1 MTPNALD
8 MLNEIVETGVNPGRL
23 PSANTVQ
30 YLADN
35 MNFVKGSGANNK
47 PVGGKKSKAK
57 AARMFDTPNGPLL
70 T

>member
-47 PVGGKKSKAK
+47 PVGRKSKAE